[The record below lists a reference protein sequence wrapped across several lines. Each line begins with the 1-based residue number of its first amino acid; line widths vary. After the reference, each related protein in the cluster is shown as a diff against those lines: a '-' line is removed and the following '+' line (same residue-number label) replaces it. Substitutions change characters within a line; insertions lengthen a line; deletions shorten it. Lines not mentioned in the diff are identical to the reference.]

1 MPSRKKLEIFC
12 PHSKK
17 IVPARGAPE
26 LIRQYYITMFS

>member
-17 IVPARGAPE
+17 TVPAP
-26 LIRQYYITMFS
+26 LKDVYYIKVIYYLT